1 MTENLLQLSEQEV
14 KEREELQFYFDL
26 IEGRI
31 DYRNK
36 LLVLQD
42 LTGPVLETT
51 ARLTPGQQLFGAL
64 ALSAYQQWPKIFK
77 PLRDY
82 AVHVLRLSVSAK
94 GEGRRETVDLARA
107 TSEGNKSPSI
117 SLAQVTGG
125 KQKVEKPEK

>member
-1 MTENLLQLSEQEV
+1 MQLTEAER

-36 LLVLQD
+36 LLVMQD
-42 LTGPVLETT
+42 LSSGAILETT
-51 ARLTPGQQLFGAL
+51 SRLTPGQQVFGAL
-64 ALSAYQQWPKIFK
+64 AFSAFEQWPKIMR
-77 PLRDY
+77 PLRNV
-82 AVHVLRLSVSAK
+82 AIHILRLSVSGK

-117 SLAQVTGG
+117 SLAQVSGG
-125 KQKVEKPEK
+125 KQKSEPKEK